1 MCRDITFAAA
11 VNSLIQTALCI
22 SFGVVAMLM
31 YDCKLTPTP
40 IQISDP
46 SQIPSPLVAFTNS
59 FYLQYFH
66 FRNSCIARNEPYW
79 KDINDTQTGVV
90 TKSSQVHGMFIG
102 YLVENGLWFLCSVL
116 LFFGCVLKSKWIY
129 VTYASTQFTVI
140 LYDVIL
146 IVLFALDF
154 KSYKMKQPKSSKR
167 NKSGPSSRR
176 PPRDHQPPYEP
187 YQPEPYQPEP
197 FQPHLYPSPYKASRY
212 PDVVSHPPG
221 KFDDSSD
228 EIIVSPAMRYGSPSR
243 NLPSAVSASNYREPR
258 NFEGGRQQAALPP
271 GTRSQVQ
278 VPGKSH
284 ESVQHPYSSSNRN
297 RMSDRR
303 PSPPRQRHQ
312 SRYPN
317 DYQSNISYE
326 GPPANYFDD
335 SDRKMAHVG
344 APQYHEDRRRQPTS
358 SNQPRAAIASD
369 AESAPNV
376 RFASPIRRESFDRF
390 SNSSDQLKNQR
401 PWSYISPEDL
411 PSSPNKL
418 NQFYNSR
425 IAMSEKPTSRA
436 LPALDESDLDY
447 KSSKKQQQ
455 QQRQQSEYRKRHSV
469 ESRQPL
475 LSQTTLKTQEESP
488 RRHRPAPPIP
498 QDEEPHFYANF
509 EPPMKKNVR
518 FSKRTQS
525 LDILEV
531 PVESP
536 VARRIKQYKAKSPKK
551 VDNKKKM
558 TKEYSSSG
566 EELCTDEFLL
576 FNYNKSPDARNVTV
590 NKTVTEL
597 KRAPSSAS
605 SPNLVFDPA
614 SNTARL
620 VYGKQSNNNKSFQ
633 GQQRKSYLNETSI

>member
-11 VNSLIQTALCI
+11 VNSLLQTALCI

-40 IQISDP
+40 IQNSDP
-46 SQIPSPLVAFTNS
+46 TQIPSPLVAFTNS

-102 YLVENGLWFLCSVL
+102 YLVENSLWFLCSVL
-116 LFFGCVLKSKWIY
+116 LFFGCVLKSRWIY

-154 KSYKMKQPKSSKR
+154 KSYKQIEGNPNTPGITKQSMLVNIIVMLLIVSRFAIFLIVNVIFACLVQRFISELPKSKMKQPKSSNK

-212 PDVVSHPPG
+212 PDVVSHPG

-271 GTRSQVQ
+271 GTRGQ

-312 SRYPN
+312 SRYPD

-335 SDRKMAHVG
+335 SDRKMAYVG

-358 SNQPRAAIASD
+358 SNQPRAAAIPSD
-369 AESAPNV
+369 AESGPNV

-455 QQRQQSEYRKRHSV
+455 RQQ
-469 ESRQPL
+469 
-475 LSQTTLKTQEESP
+475 
-488 RRHRPAPPIP
+488 
-498 QDEEPHFYANF
+498 N
-509 EPPMKKNVR
+509 
-518 FSKRTQS
+518 
-525 LDILEV
+525 
-531 PVESP
+531 
-536 VARRIKQYKAKSPKK
+536 ARY
-551 VDNKKKM
+551 
-558 TKEYSSSG
+558 
-566 EELCTDEFLL
+566 
-576 FNYNKSPDARNVTV
+576 
-590 NKTVTEL
+590 
-597 KRAPSSAS
+597 
-605 SPNLVFDPA
+605 
-614 SNTARL
+614 
-620 VYGKQSNNNKSFQ
+620 
-633 GQQRKSYLNETSI
+633 